1 MELAFINTHNMK
13 YSWTQFLFLFH
24 IFFSVYAQ
32 KAEVR
37 IPAESEIA
45 VSYLELFGAVSEPK
59 TYSLEL
65 RVRSTNGI
73 YVRMIDRETG
83 ESRGSFGLAS
93 RGKTTIAM
101 GKDKQLLL
109 SNQSSEEV
117 RLAVERTFKT
127 ANSSSNTVTQA
138 FDLILE
144 NTTDQSIPLRIPG
157 IMNPNLSPYSKSGVR
172 LPMGQE
178 IFLKKG
184 MKQRL
189 IFRVDANIQDGMTID
204 IAKRIKEAKD

>member
-1 MELAFINTHNMK
+1 MK
-13 YSWTQFLFLFH
+13 YFWTQFLFLFH

-45 VSYLELFGAVSEPK
+45 VSYLELFRTVLEPK

-65 RVRSTNGI
+65 RVRSKHGLYI
-73 YVRMIDRETG
+73 RMIDRETG
-83 ESRGSFGLAS
+83 ESRGSFGLAA

-109 SNQSSEEV
+109 SNQSSEAV
-117 RLAVERTFKT
+117 RLSVERSFKKFD
-127 ANSSSNTVTQA
+127 SSSTTGTKT
-138 FDLILE
+138 FDLVLE
-144 NTTDQSIPLRIPG
+144 NNTDQPIPLRIPG
-157 IMNPNLSPYSKSGVR
+157 IMNPNLSPNSKSGVR

-178 IFLKKG
+178 VFLKKG
-184 MKQRL
+184 IKQLL
-189 IFRVDANIQDGMTID
+189 IFRVDTVIQDGMTID
-204 IAKRIKEAKD
+204 IAKRIKDAKN